1 MRFLTPCVP
10 CLADEEYD
18 RIYYQTLYGK
28 SKEEHEA
35 EMRKIH
41 ERIEKQKQKRRE
53 EERHQEQMRKLQ
65 DIEDE
70 LYRMIATGMY

>member
-1 MRFLTPCVP
+1 
-10 CLADEEYD
+10 
-18 RIYYQTLYGK
+18 
-28 SKEEHEA
+28 
-35 EMRKIH
+35 MRKIH